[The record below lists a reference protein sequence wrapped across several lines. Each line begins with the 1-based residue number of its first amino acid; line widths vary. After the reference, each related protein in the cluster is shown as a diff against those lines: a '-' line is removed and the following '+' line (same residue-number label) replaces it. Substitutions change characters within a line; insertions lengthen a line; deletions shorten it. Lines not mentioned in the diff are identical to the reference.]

1 MIFTPESLAPALRAG
16 RNALNW
22 TQQEMAEK
30 SGVSMPT
37 IARTETS
44 NNPKMETVLAL
55 FRVMAE
61 HGVSFKWQE
70 QGFAMTVNFLQKQLT
85 TID

>member
-1 MIFTPESLAPALRAG
+1 
-16 RNALNW
+16 
-22 TQQEMAEK
+22 MAEK
-30 SGVSMPT
+30 SGISMPT

-55 FRVMAE
+55 FRVLAE
-61 HGVSFKWQE
+61 HGVSFQWQE

-85 TID
+85 TTD

>member
-1 MIFTPESLAPALRAG
+1 MIFTPESLAPAIRAG

-22 TQQEMAEK
+22 TQQKMAEK
-30 SGVSMPT
+30 SGISMPT

-44 NNPKMETVLAL
+44 NNPKMDTVLAL
-55 FRVMAE
+55 FRVLAE
-61 HGVSFKWQE
+61 HGVSFEWQE

-85 TID
+85 TTD